1 MDRRVDALRVV
12 ACFMVVLLHVSSES
26 FVRYSATWNASNCYE
41 SLSRAC
47 VPIFFMI
54 SGANLLRKTEP
65 LGTFLSK
72 RVLRVLPP
80 LVFWSTF
87 YLWWLSFNNVHTGNW
102 ILAILAGPTMFHLWF
117 FYVIFG
123 IYLVVPAMRR
133 FYQSASQS
141 ERVWLLAVWFVTASL
156 YPTLQAL
163 LAGRE
168 DDLIAKWGTGS
179 VYDPSYYGMYAGFL
193 VLGACLAERK
203 GNVATGLALFAVSVV
218 ATVLATIWESHLHGV
233 PNPFFQLYLSP
244 LVVIAACGLF
254 HAFMGMAAGKSSA
267 LLNTVSGCTLGIY
280 GLHPFL
286 IDPFAK
292 HLGLLQLT
300 GWPLIDPLLATLLI
314 FGTALAIIAFLRWIP
329 LFGRQPLRIVI

>member
-1 MDRRVDALRVV
+1 MDRRVDALRVA
-12 ACFMVVLLHVSSES
+12 ACFLVVLLHVSSES
-26 FVRYSATWNASNCYE
+26 FVKYSAAWSASNWYE

-54 SGANLLRKTEP
+54 SGANLLRKSEP
-65 LGTFLSK
+65 LGMFLSK
-72 RVLRVLPP
+72 RVLRVIPP

-102 ILAILAGPTMFHLWF
+102 IRAIVAGPTMFHLWF

-133 FYQSASQS
+133 FYQNASPS
-141 ERVWLLAVWFVTASL
+141 ERLWLLAVWFLTASL
-156 YPTLQAL
+156 YPTLHAL
-163 LAGRE
+163 FAGRE

-179 VYDPSYYGMYAGFL
+179 VYDASYYGMYAGFL
-193 VLGACLAERK
+193 VLGAYLADLK
-203 GNVATGLALFAVSVV
+203 GNVAAGLSVFAASVV
-218 ATVLATIWESHLHGV
+218 ATVFATIWESRVHGI

-244 LVVIAACGLF
+244 LVIAAACGLF
-254 HAFMGMAAGKSSA
+254 HAFMGMTAGQSSP

-292 HLGLLQLT
+292 RFGLLQLT
-300 GWPLIDPLLATLLI
+300 GWPLIDPVLATLLI

-329 LFGRQPLRIVI
+329 PLRRPLRAVI

>member
-12 ACFMVVLLHVSSES
+12 ACFLVVLLHVSSES
-26 FVRYSATWNASNCYE
+26 FVRYSPAWNASNCYE

-54 SGANLLRKTEP
+54 SGANLLRKNEP

-72 RVLRVLPP
+72 RVLRVIPP
-80 LVFWSTF
+80 LVFWSLF
-87 YLWWLSFNNVHTGNW
+87 YLWWLDFNNVHTGNW
-102 ILAILAGPTMFHLWF
+102 ILAIIAGPTMFHLWF

-133 FYQSASQS
+133 FYQNASQS
-141 ERVWLLAVWFVTASL
+141 DRLWLLAVWLLTASL
-156 YPTLQAL
+156 FPNLQAL
-163 LAGRE
+163 FTGRE
-168 DDLIAKWGTGS
+168 DDLIARWGTGS
-179 VYDPSYYGMYAGFL
+179 IYDASYYGMYAGFL
-193 VLGACLAERK
+193 VLGAYLADLK
-203 GNVATGLALFAVSVV
+203 GNVVTGLSVFATSFV
-218 ATVLATIWESHLHGV
+218 ATALGTVWESRIHGV

-254 HAFMGMAAGKSSA
+254 YAFMGMTAGKASS
-267 LLNTVSGCTLGIY
+267 LLNNVSGCTLGIY

-292 HLGLLQLT
+292 RFGLLQLT
-300 GWPLIDPLLATLLI
+300 GWSWIDPFFATLLI
-314 FGTALAIIAFLRWIP
+314 FSTALAIVAFLRWIP
-329 LFGRQPLRIVI
+329 LFGNRPLRIVI